1 MYVYKISTNRYD
13 THTKDKKDAF
23 EVDKE
28 ARRDKY
34 YSSRVKALDYL
45 AHILER
51 YTTRRGCSLLNSQ
64 GDKNLL
70 ECDFFKVELID
81 SDNNLIEYGY
91 HTVTEIVLQKI
102 EVM

>member
-13 THTKDKKDAF
+13 TRTKDKKDAF

-51 YTTRRGCSLLNSQ
+51 YTTKRG
-64 GDKNLL
+64 
-70 ECDFFKVELID
+70 
-81 SDNNLIEYGY
+81 
-91 HTVTEIVLQKI
+91 
-102 EVM
+102 